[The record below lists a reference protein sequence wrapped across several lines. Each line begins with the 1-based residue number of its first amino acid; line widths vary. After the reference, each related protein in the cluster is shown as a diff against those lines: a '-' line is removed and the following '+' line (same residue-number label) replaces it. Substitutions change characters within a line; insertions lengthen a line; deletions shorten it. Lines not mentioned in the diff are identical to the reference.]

1 MRGGVPCQAMGR
13 QGPANRKAGTM
24 EPRTSKLLAVMIVAG
39 GLLTLFSFA
48 MHLEGGR
55 FGDKMKSLIGMK
67 QGVTT
72 AREAGTRR

>member
-1 MRGGVPCQAMGR
+1 
-13 QGPANRKAGTM
+13 
-24 EPRTSKLLAVMIVAG
+24 LLAIMIVAG
-39 GLLTLFSFA
+39 GLLTLISFA

>member
-1 MRGGVPCQAMGR
+1 
-13 QGPANRKAGTM
+13 
-24 EPRTSKLLAVMIVAG
+24 LLAIMIVAG
-39 GLLTLFSFA
+39 GLLTLISFA

-72 AREAGTRR
+72 AREAGTGR